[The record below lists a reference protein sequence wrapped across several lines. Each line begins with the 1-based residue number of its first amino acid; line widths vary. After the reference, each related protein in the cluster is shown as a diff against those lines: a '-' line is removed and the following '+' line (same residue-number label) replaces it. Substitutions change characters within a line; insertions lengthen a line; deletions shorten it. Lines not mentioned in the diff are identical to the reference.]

1 MLRDPP
7 FPLVAA
13 PEPIEIDPLLPE
25 LLVPE
30 LNTSTPLTPV
40 APAFALRIVIAPL
53 LLVIPAPPTTPTA
66 PPVWIVL

>member
-1 MLRDPP
+1 MPA
-7 FPLVAA
+7 VAA

-30 LNTSTPLTPV
+30 LNNNTPLTPV

-53 LLVIPAPPTTPTA
+53 LVAMPAPPTTPTA